1 MLNRSSRPEP
11 GHSAGVAA
19 IRSENARWVKAAPIA
34 RHLVP
39 PPRSAAR
46 RALKR
51 RFPRLARGVIAVLD
65 PFYRLRFRLQYKP
78 DRRVLEDVI
87 FPTLLARED
96 VRRVLFVGSAWYT
109 RTYGNRFHDRE
120 FWTIDV
126 DERVRKY
133 GGERHIVASITT
145 IAEHFDPES
154 LDVVVCNGVVGFGLD
169 SEDDCDRAF
178 AGAYRCLRPGGLLII
193 GWDDADGCRPAVP
206 LESLASLRAF
216 QPYVLPPF
224 PSWRYPT
231 FSPLGHTFDFY
242 ARPRL
247 EPRAGG

>member
-1 MLNRSSRPEP
+1 MRDTR
-11 GHSAGVAA
+11 
-19 IRSENARWVKAAPIA
+19 IA

-39 PPRSAAR
+39 PPRSAER

-51 RFPRLARGVIAVLD
+51 RFPRLVRVVLAVLD
-65 PFYRLRFRLQYKP
+65 PFYRLRYQLQYKP

-87 FPTLLARED
+87 FPALIARED
-96 VRRVLFVGSAWYT
+96 VRRLLFVGSAWYT
-109 RTYGNRFHDRE
+109 RTYGKRFHHRE

-126 DERVRKY
+126 DERVRKFA
-133 GGERHIVASITT
+133 GERHIVASITT
-145 IAEHFDPES
+145 ITEHFDPGS

-169 SEDDCDRAF
+169 SEDDCNRAF
-178 AGAYRCLRPGGLLII
+178 GGAYRCLRPGGLLII

-216 QPYVLPPF
+216 QPCVLPPF

-242 ARPRL
+242 ARPGL
-247 EPRAGG
+247 EPGAGG